1 VTPVAS
7 RWGLGPIVCVTVV
20 CEGETRAI
28 EGLWRVRGTLVCAVN
43 EVGAGLEA
51 LEVAGELSDRLGL
64 RLVLLFVTETGA
76 DPAAIASEE
85 RTARLLLACLAAEQG
100 GRAGGI
106 EFREAAGDSAVH
118 LGWVVAEE
126 AADVIVVGSTRRRW
140 LRRGFECRLAERLAC
155 ETQVPIVIALP
166 RSRRQ
171 RRRGRLET
179 TASR

>member
-1 VTPVAS
+1 VTPFAS
-7 RWGLGPIVCVTVV
+7 RWGLGPIVRVTVA

-51 LEVAGELSDRLGL
+51 LEVAAELSDRLGL
-64 RLVLLFVTETGA
+64 RLVLLFVVETGA
-76 DPAAIASEE
+76 DPAATVADE
-85 RTARLLLACLAAEQG
+85 RSARLLLARLAAEQG
-100 GRAGGI
+100 LTGGV
-106 EFREAAGDSAVH
+106 EFRGAAGDPAVR
-118 LGWVVAEE
+118 LGWIVAEE

-140 LRRGFECRLAERLAC
+140 PRRGFECPLADKLAC

-171 RRRGRLET
+171 RRRGSLET